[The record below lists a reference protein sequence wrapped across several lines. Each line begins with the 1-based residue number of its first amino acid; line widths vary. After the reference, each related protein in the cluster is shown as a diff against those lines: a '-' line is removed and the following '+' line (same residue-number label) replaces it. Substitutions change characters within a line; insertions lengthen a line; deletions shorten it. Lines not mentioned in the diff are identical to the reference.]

1 MISVRRAAERF
12 RTEQPGITTW
22 HSFSSGPHYDP
33 ANLSFGPVVACDEH
47 LVDPGAGFPSHPHA
61 RVELV
66 SWVLDGSLEHEDPAG
81 RTRVVAPGQAQY
93 QLAGTG
99 IRHAERNA
107 SATEPLHFVQLWL
120 LTDEDVPDYD
130 LAHPPLNLS
139 VGTFTVLR
147 SCRGDALADPA
158 VHLHVGT
165 GHYEVAGHELRT
177 GDSLR
182 ASDERLTVTGDGE
195 LLVVGLA
202 RSVDVP
208 R

>member
-1 MISVRRAAERF
+1 VIAVHRSADRY
-12 RTEQPGITTW
+12 RTDQPGITTW

-33 ANLSFGPVVACDEH
+33 ANLAFGPVVACDEH
-47 LVDPGAGFPSHPHA
+47 LVDPGAGFGEHPHA

-66 SWVLDGSLEHEDPAG
+66 SWVLDGSLEHADATG
-81 RTRVVAPGQAQY
+81 RTRVVVPGKAQY

-107 SATEPLHFVQLWL
+107 SASAPLHFVQFWL

-130 LAHPPLNLS
+130 LATPPLNLA
-139 VGTFTVLR
+139 VGRFSVLR
-147 SCRGDALADPA
+147 GCDEQPLPLTSK
-158 VHLHVGT
+158 VHVYVGT
-165 GHYEVAGHELRT
+165 GVYDVSGRDLRP

-195 LLVVGLA
+195 LLVLEL
-202 RSVDVP
+202 R
-208 R
+208 